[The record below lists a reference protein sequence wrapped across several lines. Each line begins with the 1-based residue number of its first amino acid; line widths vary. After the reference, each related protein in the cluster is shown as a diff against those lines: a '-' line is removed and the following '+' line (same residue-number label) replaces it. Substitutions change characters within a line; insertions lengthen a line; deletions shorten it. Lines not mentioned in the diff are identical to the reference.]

1 MRLNWRQS
9 SRSQDRLEELIAQQ
23 HKKRVL
29 AGDVVPAG
37 SCPDDDFIRMLA
49 RRSSRIALTD
59 PRVDHAASCPKCM
72 ERLLTL
78 RQEHHRR
85 YRMWM
90 IAGLITALLLVC
102 AAAAFLSWYRI
113 NWHLPENH

>member
-9 SRSQDRLEELIAQQ
+9 SRSQDRLEKTIARQ
-23 HKKRVL
+23 HEKRVL
-29 AGDVVPAG
+29 TGDVVPAG
-37 SCPDDDFIRMLA
+37 PCPDDDFLRMLA

-59 PRVDHAASCPKCM
+59 PRVDHAATCPMCM
-72 ERLLTL
+72 NRLLTL
-78 RQEHHRR
+78 RQEYRRR

-113 NWHLPENH
+113 H